1 MSPNFRRQDNR
12 QISKFFKCRTLN
24 LPYGTYITLYIPL
37 REENLL
43 HAGRRKQR
51 SNHPRGGKNISDD
64 THVFIE

>member
-1 MSPNFRRQDNR
+1 MFDFTNYSDLDAFCMID
-12 QISKFFKCRTLN
+12 
-24 LPYGTYITLYIPL
+24 YIPL